1 MPLWGRNDQAV
12 TANSTTTRESSNGAP
27 IGTYALVKGDQINRA
42 GSANAHFGNTS
53 PGSRAATDVN
63 MFNNTTMNAF
73 MTGKAVGVF
82 GVSATEESNGA
93 GQLGTTFVTF
103 AGSGYPANAAVT
115 ITYVGPGSGAT
126 INAHSNSSGR
136 IDALNIQANG
146 SAMIDNPT
154 LTIAA
159 PAPVY
164 FTGNSTGVTVGNST
178 NTGWITLGT
187 TNTALWANGDQAT
200 YVANSGNTVIGGLT
214 SGTAYYVYLQ
224 NTSTVWLSATP
235 GGAFIN
241 LSSVG
246 TLAQA
251 GHSLTGQT
259 ATGVATVSANGS
271 TGITHAGWVLRTEG
285 SGGRAGRV
293 FFETLVA
300 MGSLGAQSAPYGTPA
315 IANNAST
322 DDQILPGV

>member
-12 TANSTTTRESSNGAP
+12 TVTSSTTKETSNGAP
-27 IGTYALVKGDQINRA
+27 IGTYILVKG
-42 GSANAHFGNTS
+42 GGGANAHYGNTL
-53 PGSRAATDVN
+53 GSRANTDLA
-63 MFNNTTMNAF
+63 MFDNTTMNAF
-73 MTGKAVGVF
+73 IPGKAVGVF
-82 GVSATEESNGA
+82 GVSATEIANGT
-93 GQLGTTFVTF
+93 GQLATTLVTF

-115 ITYVGPGSGAT
+115 ITYVNGGSGAT
-126 INAHSNSSGR
+126 INAHANSSGR

-146 SAMIDNPT
+146 SGMIDNPT

-159 PAPVY
+159 PAPVMFY
-164 FTGNSTGVTVGNST
+164 GNSTSVTVGTSS

-187 TNTALWANGDQAT
+187 TNTALWANGDQLT
-200 YVANSGNTVIGGLT
+200 YVSATSNTVIGGLT
-214 SGTAYYVYLQ
+214 NNATYYVYLQ
-224 NTSTVWLSATP
+224 NTSTVLLSATP

-246 TLAQA
+246 TGAQA

-259 ATGVATVSANGS
+259 ATGVATVSANGT
-271 TGITHAGWVLRTEG
+271 TGITHAGWVVRTEG

-293 FFETLVA
+293 QFETLVA

-322 DDQILPGV
+322 DDQVLPGV

>member
-12 TANSTTTRESSNGAP
+12 TVNTVTTSESSNGAP
-27 IGTYALVKGDQINRA
+27 MGTWALVKG
-42 GSANAHFGNTS
+42 GGGANAHFGNTL
-53 PGSRAATDVN
+53 GSRANTDLA
-63 MFNNTTMNAF
+63 MFDNSTMNAF
-73 MTGKAVGVF
+73 VQGKAVGVF
-82 GVSATEESNGA
+82 GVSATEIANST
-93 GQLGTTFVTF
+93 GQIGTTFVTF

-136 IDALNIQANG
+136 IDVLKIQANG
-146 SAMIDNPT
+146 SGMIDNPT

-164 FTGNSTGVTVGNST
+164 FAGNSTSVTVGNTT

-200 YVANSGNTVIGGLT
+200 YVANTGNTVIGGLANN
-214 SGTAYYVYLQ
+214 TAYYVYLQ

-259 ATGVATVSANGS
+259 ATGVATVSSNGS
-271 TGITHAGWVLRTEG
+271 TGISHAGWVLRTEG

-293 FFETLVA
+293 FYETLVA
-300 MGSLGAQSAPYGTPA
+300 MGSLGAQTASYGTA
-315 IANNAST
+315 ATANNAST
-322 DDQILPGV
+322 DDQILPGT